1 MARGLRLVRSD
12 FDIVEEMIKTG
23 EIFEDFTYVEAINRI
38 FKWYMGEENL
48 SFEHAIKATEDWLK
62 ENGVEFTHEAV
73 IDKCKWHLDKKGQLK
88 QKLIQVDKVEIYEN
102 EIEMINSLPNAD
114 LKRAYFTMMIY
125 CKLRKQRELEPYNK
139 LINGYN
145 EFLSYCDGQISVKR
159 EVESINWLFQN
170 GYIDVPLDD
179 LNGYYYTGVE
189 PSGKVVYEID
199 GTKLGRNDL
208 KQAYLELFGEK
219 SKRVMIIDLKKESGY
234 DAIKDT
240 RKDVVNYLKEQGAK
254 TDSSNTR
261 KIIVHEKYMAGDY
274 TLVEVQMENELWIRG
289 AEILQRSLQPCSRKV
304 FKTIPQHIM
313 REIFTCDSMN
323 IELQEKRHGK
333 APNIKWCVSKRDD
346 KQSLASKLRR

>member
-1 MARGLRLVRSD
+1 ML
-12 FDIVEEMIKTG
+12 ETG

-38 FKWYMGEENL
+38 FKWYMGEEGL
-48 SFEHAIKATEDWLK
+48 SFEDAVEATEDWLK

-88 QKLIQVDKVEIYEN
+88 QKLMQVDKVEIYEN

-199 GTKLGRNDL
+199 GTKLGKSDL
-208 KQAYLELFGEK
+208 KEVYIKLFGRPIKEK
-219 SKRVMIIDLKKESGY
+219 KVKEVYKIMVIDLLQEKGY
-234 DAIKDT
+234 VIKDSP
-240 RKDVVNYLKEQGAK
+240 KDVIKFLKEQDIKENG
-254 TDSSNTR
+254 NLN
-261 KIIVHEKYMAGDY
+261 KILKHKKYAIQNY
-274 TLVEVQMENELWIRG
+274 TFVTVLSENEDWLRG

-304 FKTIPQHIM
+304 LTAIRSDIIKHIF
-313 REIFTCDSMN
+313 ICDSMN

-333 APNIKWCVSKRDD
+333 APNIKWCVSKKDD